1 MKDKKKVIVA
11 LGGNALGNSPK
22 EQQKSIKKVSSI
34 IVDLIQEGVNV
45 VVTHGN
51 GPQVGMIQSAFNE
64 ASKKDEVIPLMPLP
78 EAGAMSQGYIGYQLS
93 QGITNVFK
101 QRKLDRASATILT
114 QTLVDKNDKSFQSP
128 TKPIGSFMTEKEA
141 KAKASKYGIAI
152 MEDAGRGWRQVV
164 ASPEPQAILEFDA
177 IKNLVDNGYTV
188 IAGGGGGIPV
198 IEENDQYIG
207 VPAIVDKDRFS
218 AKIAE
223 IFKADTFIILTAV
236 EKVFINY
243 NQENEQALDKITI
256 QDCQK
261 YIEEG
266 QFAIGSMLPKI
277 EACIEYLNKVPE
289 GRAIITSLEQ
299 AKESLSGKAGTTIS
313 KN

>member
-1 MKDKKKVIVA
+1 MKNKEKVVVA

-22 EQQKSIKKVSSI
+22 EQQESIKKVSSI
-34 IVDLIQEGVNV
+34 IVDLVQEGVDV
-45 VVTHGN
+45 VVSHGN
-51 GPQVGMIQSAFNE
+51 GPQVGMIQSAFDESSKQNE
-64 ASKKDEVIPLMPLP
+64 SIPLLPLP
-78 EAGAMSQGYIGYQLS
+78 EAVAMSQGYIGYQLS
-93 QGITNVFK
+93 QGITNIFK
-101 QRKLDRASATILT
+101 QRKLDGASVTILA
-114 QTLVDKNDKSFQSP
+114 QTLVDKDDKAFQSP
-128 TKPIGSFMTEKEA
+128 TKPIGSFMTEEEA
-141 KAKASKYGIAI
+141 KAKAAKHGITI

-164 ASPEPQAILEFDA
+164 ASPQPQAIVEFEA
-177 IKNLVDNGYTV
+177 IKSLVDNGYTV

-198 IEENDQYIG
+198 IEENDQYVG
-207 VPAIVDKDRFS
+207 VPAIVDKDRSS

-223 IFKADTFIILTAV
+223 NFKANTFIILTAV

-243 NQENEQALDKITI
+243 NKENEQALDKITI

-277 EACIEYLNKVPE
+277 EACIEYLNQVPK
-289 GRAIITSLEQ
+289 GRAVITSLKKT
-299 AKESLSGKAGTTIS
+299 KEGLSGETGTTIS